1 MCVCVCVYESLCC
14 TAETNIVNQLYFNF
28 KKSKLHLTMAH
39 GDLQIW
45 LMTTSIISSVTILL
59 QEDSSDSSKH
69 NTLATMAFWWNL
81 SPLLVSM
88 LVYFSL
94 THDLEVKSMRTET
107 VYVCVPLEADPETK
121 IEVKQLI

>member
-1 MCVCVCVYESLCC
+1 
-14 TAETNIVNQLYFNF
+14 
-28 KKSKLHLTMAH
+28 MAH
-39 GDLQIW
+39 EDLQTW

-69 NTLATMAFWWNL
+69 NIPATLAFWWNL

-94 THDLEVKSMRTET
+94 THHLEVKSMRTET
-107 VYVCVPLEADPETK
+107 VFIYVPLEADPETK

>member
-1 MCVCVCVYESLCC
+1 
-14 TAETNIVNQLYFNF
+14 
-28 KKSKLHLTMAH
+28 MAH

-69 NTLATMAFWWNL
+69 NIPATLAFWWNL

-94 THDLEVKSMRTET
+94 THDLEVKSMRRET
-107 VYVCVPLEADPETK
+107 VFVCVPLEAETK